1 MSYKCLEC
9 GHIFENGEE
18 AVWNE
23 NRGEYWGVPS
33 YEEMSGCPLC
43 KGNYEQTI
51 PCEICGSEHLEDELN
66 GGVCEECID
75 EYRKKFDICYNISLC
90 EEKEITINALLA
102 TLFDKSDI
110 EAILVEYIK
119 KRMPDVDC
127 SRFINE
133 DKSWFG
139 ERLAEEVKNNEN
151 SKG

>member
-23 NRGEYWGVPS
+23 NRGECWGLPS

-102 TLFDKSDI
+102 TLFDRSDI

-119 KRMPDVDC
+119 KRTPDIDC
-127 SRFINE
+127 SKFINE

-139 ERLAEEVKNNEN
+139 ERLSEEVKNNEN